1 MSTQPP
7 AFVDT
12 APSGGPLGQ
21 LLLRV
26 GTALLRLPR
35 ALRLALA
42 LGWMGLIWLLS
53 GSEMPEVSSAFYWP
67 FLGNLF
73 HAPLFGLLG
82 LWWIAALSAAPGAGA
97 RPWPSAR
104 CLSYALLLVLAYAI
118 VDELHQAST
127 PGRSPSSG
135 DVCTDLIGASS
146 VVWVVAY
153 LGSDA
158 LTQVGLLRRL
168 GLGLLACCGAA
179 GLATLF

>member
-1 MSTQPP
+1 MSAQPP
-7 AFVDT
+7 VSIDT

-42 LGWMGLIWLLS
+42 LGWMGLIWALS
-53 GSEMPEVSSAFYWP
+53 DSEMPEVSSAFYWP

-73 HAPLFGLLG
+73 HAPLFGLLA
-82 LWWIAALSAAPGAGA
+82 LCWIAALGAAPEAGA

-104 CLSYALLLVLAYAI
+104 RLSYALLLVLAYAI

-127 PGRSPSSG
+127 PGRSPSTS
-135 DVCTDLIGASS
+135 DVVTDLIGAGS
-146 VVWVVAY
+146 VAWVVAY
-153 LGSDA
+153 LGTDG
-158 LTQVGLLRRL
+158 LTQAGLLCRL
-168 GLGLLACCGAA
+168 GWGLLACFGAA